1 MAADKI
7 SIGDSCMF
15 GHGAC
20 ITDADWHGIYDRT
33 KVVGDPKPVV
43 LEENVWVGEDAM
55 ICKGVRI
62 GKNSI
67 IGARS
72 VVTKDVP
79 NNTIYAGNPATFIR
93 NLDEGEFIT
102 RKDFFKDPTKL
113 AHDFDLLDQYSL
125 GNNSLWGLIK
135 SIVWRDKSHLLRLF
149 QIHKFQ
155 ISSKN
160 YLSFLLMSIHL
171 NILHMMTSPQTT

>member
-62 GKNSI
+62 GANSI

-72 VVTKDVP
+72 VVTKDIP

-93 NLDEGEFIT
+93 NQLE
-102 RKDFFKDPTKL
+102 
-113 AHDFDLLDQYSL
+113 
-125 GNNSLWGLIK
+125 
-135 SIVWRDKSHLLRLF
+135 
-149 QIHKFQ
+149 
-155 ISSKN
+155 
-160 YLSFLLMSIHL
+160 
-171 NILHMMTSPQTT
+171 

>member
-62 GKNSI
+62 GANSI

-79 NNTIYAGNPATFIR
+79 NNTIYAGNPAIFIR
-93 NLDEGEFIT
+93 NLDDGEFIT
-102 RKDFFKDPTKL
+102 RKDFFKDPIKL
-113 AHDFDLLDQYSL
+113 VHDFDLLDQYSL
-125 GNNSLWGLIK
+125 GNNSLWGWIK
-135 SIVWRDKSHLLRLF
+135 SIVWRDKSH
-149 QIHKFQ
+149 
-155 ISSKN
+155 
-160 YLSFLLMSIHL
+160 
-171 NILHMMTSPQTT
+171 

>member
-62 GKNSI
+62 GANSI

-93 NLDEGEFIT
+93 NLDDGQFIT
-102 RKDFFKDPTKL
+102 RKDFFKD
-113 AHDFDLLDQYSL
+113 LLNWLMTLIYLINTHLVTILYGD
-125 GNNSLWGLIK
+125 GLKVLSGEIK
-135 SIVWRDKSHLLRLF
+135 AID
-149 QIHKFQ
+149 
-155 ISSKN
+155 
-160 YLSFLLMSIHL
+160 
-171 NILHMMTSPQTT
+171 